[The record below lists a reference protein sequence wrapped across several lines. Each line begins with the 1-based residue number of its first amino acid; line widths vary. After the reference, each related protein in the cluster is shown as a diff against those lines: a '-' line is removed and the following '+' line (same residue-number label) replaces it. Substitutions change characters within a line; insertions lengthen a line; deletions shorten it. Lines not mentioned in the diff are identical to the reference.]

1 MPYNDYI
8 IIILC
13 LLGIGFV
20 GFYIF
25 KLKPSKKTD
34 IKELYSEG
42 LDMMIN
48 GLQKSAYNNFK
59 KIVEIDS
66 EHIKAYLR
74 LGQVLRESG
83 NPKKALKIHKGLI
96 IRQNLTSYDLL
107 ELHKNISLDYFKI
120 GKVNFAIEEALKI
133 LKIDKKN
140 IWAISK
146 LMKFYMH
153 LNDWSKASSYLEK
166 FQKINNSV
174 NNRKLGLFIMQ
185 EGRGLQNEDKF
196 ELARRKFEKA
206 LSIDPD
212 LSASYYFI
220 AETYSRESEK
230 YFQLSENTDDK
241 ESDIYKE
248 NINKALDSLAKAI
261 PMWIKY
267 SNSKP
272 KQSWMVI
279 HLLKDALFALDRYD
293 ELEHVLK
300 DIIEKDKNNSEVIAT
315 LADMYAHKGDLQNAI
330 EIVDSAIKND
340 SDSLII
346 KLIRL
351 KLLTLNG
358 KQNISKGLDDIIHFL
373 VTDEGYHKYKNTPPD
388 KDIVWV
394 HENSHESHS

>member
-8 IIILC
+8 IIVLF

-107 ELHKNISLDYFKI
+107 ELHKNIALDYFEI
-120 GKVNFAIEEALKI
+120 GKVNLAIEEALKI

-140 IWAISK
+140 MWAISK

-174 NNRKLGLFIMQ
+174 NNRKLGLFIIQ
-185 EGRGLQNEDKF
+185 EGRGL
-196 ELARRKFEKA
+196 
-206 LSIDPD
+206 
-212 LSASYYFI
+212 
-220 AETYSRESEK
+220 
-230 YFQLSENTDDK
+230 
-241 ESDIYKE
+241 
-248 NINKALDSLAKAI
+248 
-261 PMWIKY
+261 
-267 SNSKP
+267 
-272 KQSWMVI
+272 
-279 HLLKDALFALDRYD
+279 
-293 ELEHVLK
+293 
-300 DIIEKDKNNSEVIAT
+300 
-315 LADMYAHKGDLQNAI
+315 
-330 EIVDSAIKND
+330 
-340 SDSLII
+340 
-346 KLIRL
+346 
-351 KLLTLNG
+351 
-358 KQNISKGLDDIIHFL
+358 
-373 VTDEGYHKYKNTPPD
+373 
-388 KDIVWV
+388 
-394 HENSHESHS
+394 